1 MIEGFTFGQ
10 KTIEGFNFVADSQP
24 GTVQFSNNLKALQHK
39 SNINDSMDILI
50 TKQYYELS
58 KNVFDLSKNY
68 TNTYKDP
75 KYKNIVFPDK
85 TDMIKTTEDVRKK
98 DINNILL
105 QENYMYIMGTITC
118 ATLLIAAIIISK

>member
-1 MIEGFTFGQ
+1 MIEGFTFEQ
-10 KTIEGFNFVADSQP
+10 KTIEGFNFVPDSQP
-24 GTVQFSNNLKALQHK
+24 ETVKFSNNLQHK
-39 SNINDSMDILI
+39 SNINDSMDII
-50 TKQYYELS
+50 ISKQYYDLS
-58 KNVFDLSKNY
+58 KNVLDLSQNY
-68 TNTYKDP
+68 TNTYKNP
-75 KYKNIVFPDK
+75 KYRNIVFPDK

>member
-1 MIEGFTFGQ
+1 MIEGFTFEQ
-10 KTIEGFNFVADSQP
+10 KTIEGFNFVPDSQP
-24 GTVQFSNNLKALQHK
+24 ETVKFSNNLQHK
-39 SNINDSMDILI
+39 SNINDSMDII
-50 TKQYYELS
+50 ISKQYYDLS
-58 KNVFDLSKNY
+58 KNVLDLSQNY
-68 TNTYKDP
+68 TNTYKNP
-75 KYKNIVFPDK
+75 KYRHIVFPDK